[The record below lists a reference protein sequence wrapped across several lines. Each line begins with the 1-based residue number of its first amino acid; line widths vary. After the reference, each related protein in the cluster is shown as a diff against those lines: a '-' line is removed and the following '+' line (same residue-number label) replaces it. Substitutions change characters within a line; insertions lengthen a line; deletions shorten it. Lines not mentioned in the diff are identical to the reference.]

1 MEELKRFDTRYN
13 NLCDIMYISKG
24 KRSVTMKVIGKELR
38 KDYCG
43 GVYVGCSFVYVI
55 DELPKERDYIE
66 IDNKKGYV
74 ISSDYDEQENWYCI
88 YLENNL
94 DDWNNQIIDI
104 PNTTIFVTLK
114 ENRKGDE

>member
-1 MEELKRFDTRYN
+1 
-13 NLCDIMYISKG
+13 
-24 KRSVTMKVIGKELR
+24 MKVIGKELR

-43 GVYVGCSFVYVI
+43 GVY
-55 DELPKERDYIE
+55 
-66 IDNKKGYV
+66 
-74 ISSDYDEQENWYCI
+74 ENWHCI

-104 PNTTIFVTLK
+104 PDTTIFVTLK